1 MRRLSY
7 DGRNIM
13 LFWRDKMTSN
23 RTSRPYSPSISRCGP
38 CMLSNLILTRNANIA
53 CTSTPSN
60 SKSCS
65 ALSLLLIWPQP
76 RASRI
81 CKPLVQASPP
91 HPRPF
96 APLHLARVVT
106 VFTHILTNAITS
118 ALRVAP
124 PFVQIPTPTLRHV
137 LPVNENI
144 ASASAQKRS
153 RRKANRR
160 LRNTPTENLSDV
172 ATDVPSVSLTTSS
185 GLDAPNLTQI
195 SISAPSAAPPLT
207 EPSLDDASDT
217 SSHLSKLLDLATPAI
232 PLHHLVE
239 LLDHLTFDFVPM
251 TPNHAPYFDQLIHS
265 SSPYDSDPDFSKILT
280 PYSPIAFKLYLEKAG
295 ISDRYPELPHKLAH
309 GFPLGKLSA
318 LEQSFTP
325 GNLASAAI
333 HNEVIQ
339 AYITDELHLGRFS
352 GPFSKLAL
360 ESKIGFFR
368 SSPVQVVVKPS
379 PDGPKYRCCRN
390 LSYRGKSDHSVNDE
404 IDSDEYP
411 TRWGTA
417 SECAKIVRVVF
428 FINIIPSYLSSIIS
442 SHRTEALCRTPDRA

>member
-1 MRRLSY
+1 MRLLSC
-7 DGRNIM
+7 DGRNII
-13 LFWRDKMTSN
+13 LFWQGKMTSN
-23 RTSRPYSPSISRCGP
+23 RISRPYSPSISKCGP
-38 CMLSNLILTRNANIA
+38 CTLSNPILMRNANIA
-53 CTSTPSN
+53 CASTPSN
-60 SKSCS
+60 SRSCS
-65 ALSLLLIWPQP
+65 ALSLPLIWLQP
-76 RASRI
+76 RASQT
-81 CKPLVQASPP
+81 CKSLVQAFPP

-96 APLHLARVVT
+96 ALLHLMRVVT
-106 VFTHILTNAITS
+106 VFIHIRTNAITF
-118 ALRVAP
+118 ALRVAT

-160 LRNTPTENLSDV
+160 LRNIPTENLSDA

-217 SSHLSKLLDLATPAI
+217 SSHFSKLLDLATSAI

-239 LLDHLTFDFVPM
+239 LLDHLTFNSVPI
-251 TPNHAPYFDQLIHS
+251 TPNHTPYFDHLIHS

-280 PYSPIAFKLYLEKAG
+280 PYSPIAFKLYLEKAD

-309 GFPLGKLSA
+309 GFSPGKLSP

-325 GNLASAAI
+325 GNLASSVI

-339 AYITDELHLGRFS
+339 AYITDELCLGRFS

-360 ESKIGFFR
+360 ESKIGFFC
-368 SSPVQVVVKPS
+368 SSPVQVDVKPT

-390 LSYRGKSDHSVNDE
+390 LSYRGKLDHSVNDE

-428 FINIIPSYLSSIIS
+428 FINIISSNVSSIIS
-442 SHRTEALCRTPDRA
+442 SCRTEALCWTPDHV